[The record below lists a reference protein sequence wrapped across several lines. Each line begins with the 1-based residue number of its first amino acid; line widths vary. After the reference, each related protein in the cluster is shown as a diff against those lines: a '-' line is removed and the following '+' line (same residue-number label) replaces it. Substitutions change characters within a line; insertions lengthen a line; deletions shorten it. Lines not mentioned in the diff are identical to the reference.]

1 LNRRKFL
8 GTLALA
14 PVAPWVAK
22 LPFIGKWF
30 EPPCEHEHWYYHTI
44 YDENGAPKTWFCC
57 HDCGLREKSL
67 YTVHYKLNLKVVLPP
82 GTSMRMRYID
92 NAKTLS

>member
-1 LNRRKFL
+1 MDRRKFL

-14 PVAPWVAK
+14 PVAPWVTK

-30 EPPCEHEHWYYHTI
+30 EPPCEDENWYYH
-44 YDENGAPKTWFCC
+44 KV
-57 HDCGLREKSL
+57 L
-67 YTVHYKLNLKVVLPP
+67 YYAKDRIGIRVVKVRFTVTLPP
-82 GTSMRMRYID
+82 STSMRMRYID